1 MGIFEAFL
9 ALCFL
14 IFFHELGHF
23 CAARAFGVRVEV
35 FSIGFG
41 YKIFTKTIGNTQYA
55 ISLIP
60 LGGYV
65 KLKGQSDINPLES
78 DNAPDSYTS
87 KSPLAKIIILLAGVA
102 FNFLL
107 AFLLYFVVG
116 LAGAKTLLPVIGE
129 VAPNSPAQK
138 AGVLAGDVVL
148 AVDNTPIKT
157 WDKLSQI
164 IADSAPQTTAPK
176 SKASDND
183 IVGARESGVPEFKPL
198 DSNLLDSA
206 LLNSVTQASKTIT
219 LTIKRANSANPATQ
233 TQTAPATQATSA
245 APADYTI
252 LHLTITPEIS
262 TSQNIFG
269 EQIYRAMIGIKA
281 KGEVGTLELGTLESL
296 KWALDESLDS
306 AKLIY
311 QGVEKLILGIVPL
324 DQIGGVVGIV
334 DVMSDIAPNSDKS
347 SSDLISFLML
357 LALISVNLGV
367 LNLLPI
373 PALDGGQ
380 ILFVLYEAVFRRP
393 INERVAYGL
402 SLFGFSLLI
411 ALMLLGIHN
420 DILRIIARSAP

>member
-41 YKIFTKTIGNTQYA
+41 YKIFKKTIGDTQYA

-148 AVDNTPIKT
+148 AVDNAPIKT

-183 IVGARESGVPEFKPL
+183 IAGARESGMPEFKAI
-198 DSNLLDSA
+198 DSALLDSA
-206 LLNSVTQASKTIT
+206 TQAPKTIT
-219 LTIKRANSANPATQ
+219 LTIKRANSANHASTTNPD
-233 TQTAPATQATSA
+233 SA
-245 APADYTI
+245 N
-252 LHLTITPEIS
+252 S
-262 TSQNIFG
+262 TSH
-269 EQIYRAMIGIKA
+269 A
-281 KGEVGTLELGTLESL
+281 ES
-296 KWALDESLDS
+296 KIAESS
-306 AKLIY
+306 
-311 QGVEKLILGIVPL
+311 
-324 DQIGGVVGIV
+324 
-334 DVMSDIAPNSDKS
+334 
-347 SSDLISFLML
+347 
-357 LALISVNLGV
+357 LA
-367 LNLLPI
+367 
-373 PALDGGQ
+373 
-380 ILFVLYEAVFRRP
+380 E
-393 INERVAYGL
+393 
-402 SLFGFSLLI
+402 
-411 ALMLLGIHN
+411 
-420 DILRIIARSAP
+420 

>member
-281 KGEVGTLELGTLESL
+281 KGEVGTLELGTLE
-296 KWALDESLDS
+296 
-306 AKLIY
+306 
-311 QGVEKLILGIVPL
+311 
-324 DQIGGVVGIV
+324 
-334 DVMSDIAPNSDKS
+334 
-347 SSDLISFLML
+347 
-357 LALISVNLGV
+357 
-367 LNLLPI
+367 
-373 PALDGGQ
+373 
-380 ILFVLYEAVFRRP
+380 
-393 INERVAYGL
+393 
-402 SLFGFSLLI
+402 
-411 ALMLLGIHN
+411 
-420 DILRIIARSAP
+420 